1 MATGNKVLNILA
13 LVPVY
18 VEGRV
23 YSKLVN
29 WDEFKLKVEAVAGP
43 IVLIL
48 AVNWA
53 TGSCTDD

>member
-1 MATGNKVLNILA
+1 M
-13 LVPVY
+13 Y

-43 IVLIL
+43 IVLIV
-48 AVNWA
+48 AENWA

>member
-1 MATGNKVLNILA
+1 MPPPIYASVATGNKVLKILA

-43 IVLIL
+43 IVLI
-48 AVNWA
+48 
-53 TGSCTDD
+53 